1 MSARAHAKSK
11 FSPTHRLNLEEW
23 SLTKNPNLLSNNVC
37 LTNRQFGWNWFVAV
51 SSTQKR
57 EFCNEFVS
65 QKSHQSQ
72 KKAAN
77 FQSIY
82 PVSCFCRFSNWK
94 SRCCAKQQ
102 GKWIIKVVGSQVD
115 SLLSSCLRIHYFM
128 LATIKLAQRLLFLNQ
143 QKEIWKT
150 PVHMTTKC
158 FNFSSFGKK

>member
-72 KKAAN
+72 KK
-77 FQSIY
+77 
-82 PVSCFCRFSNWK
+82 
-94 SRCCAKQQ
+94 KQQ
-102 GKWIIKVVGSQVD
+102 IFNQFTRSRVFVGFQIEKVDAAPNNKENELSKLLVRKWI
-115 SLLSSCLRIHYFM
+115 LFFLHAFAFTTLCL
-128 LATIKLAQRLLFLNQ
+128 Q
-143 QKEIWKT
+143 
-150 PVHMTTKC
+150 P
-158 FNFSSFGKK
+158 